1 MSSAPQ
7 LRRVDRSMSVDHARE
22 VLRHGFCGRLATV
35 SKDGSPYCVPLL
47 YVLMDGLLYVH
58 NTADRGHL
66 RANIE
71 CEARSCFEVDEPGQ
85 IFNYGRFE
93 CDSSI
98 AYRSVIAFGTI
109 QIVADLAVKQRF
121 FEALMEKYGT
131 PEGGRPSGFFPRIGQ
146 VTVYEMT
153 IERMTGKEQAL
164 PEVSRQWPA
173 LDRTASPGARPP
185 KAAKDA
191 SLETAR

>member
-7 LRRVDRSMSVDHARE
+7 LRRADRSMSADQARE
-22 VLRHGFCGRLATV
+22 VLRQGFCGRLATV
-35 SKDGSPYCVPLL
+35 SEDGSPYCVPLL
-47 YVLMDGLLYVH
+47 YVLMDRRLFAH

-66 RANIE
+66 RANIDH
-71 CEARSCFEVDEPGQ
+71 EARCCFEVDEPGQ
-85 IFNYGRFE
+85 VFNYGRFE
-93 CDSSI
+93 CDSGI

-109 QIVADLAVKQRF
+109 RTVADLTVKQRF

-131 PEGGRPSGFFPRIGQ
+131 PDRGRPTGFFPRIGQ

-173 LDRTASPGARPP
+173 LDRTASPDAQPP
-185 KAAKDA
+185 SSGRALLKKDW
-191 SLETAR
+191 